1 MVKELVARARLEAE
15 RASPPVRVAAKLRI
29 ARLESATDRSAAR
42 WTNAVTAYL
51 FTLARVHF
59 GEQAP
64 VLCATSRLLRGNDS

>member
-1 MVKELVARARLEAE
+1 LRVQGWKQNELPRRC
-15 RASPPVRVAAKLRI
+15 VAAKLRI
-29 ARLESATDRSAAR
+29 ARLESAT